1 MSSFSSLM
9 GWIKVSVVLTSPS
22 NMNDADRVAVY
33 TQQSILVKLKTH
45 TGECFS
51 FEDRKHWKRQG
62 FFVLSLLFAGNN

>member
-1 MSSFSSLM
+1 MSGFSSLT

-33 TQQSILVKLKTH
+33 TQRSILVKLKTH
-45 TGECFS
+45 TGESFS

-62 FFVLSLLFAGNN
+62 LFVSSFLFAGNN